1 MPASNVSR
9 TILCFSSIVQRRRL
23 IICPEVS
30 TYRLVDTK
38 KVSTKRSSLPC
49 PILSRR
55 PSEDAY
61 VVLVSMMFGF
71 FPETQLGSSLYGNT
85 VLQAIFP
92 FMTVSAGLLGF
103 LLASKWHDRDS
114 VWVWIP
120 GVLWF
125 AMGVYE
131 TGWQMG
137 AAPSNHISGAVAN
150 LFGPRNKCAESECL
164 YELLVTAP
172 LMCSIAYSLIAWLT
186 LRFAAQPASAD

>member
-1 MPASNVSR
+1 MCEIVTTASGASDRGKTNRMPN
-9 TILCFSSIVQRRRL
+9 Q
-23 IICPEVS
+23 
-30 TYRLVDTK
+30 K
-38 KVSTKRSSLPC
+38 KFLEQLADFPAFLRIAIKFGG
-49 PILSRR
+49 
-55 PSEDAY
+55 

-71 FPETQLGSSLYGNT
+71 FPEAELGSSLYGNT
-85 VLQAIFP
+85 GLQAISP
-92 FMTVSAGLLGF
+92 FTTVCAGLLGF
-103 LLASKWHDRDS
+103 MVASRWHDRDS

-137 AAPSNHISGAVAN
+137 AAPSNYISVAVAN

-172 LMCSIAYSLIAWLT
+172 LMCSIIYSFVTWLT
-186 LRFAAQPASAD
+186 LKFRPHPVSAG